1 MSAMHNAGVIKIDI
15 SPDFISERCYKASQS
30 VIYGNEY
37 SKEEQALQ
45 KCIDRLRAIGHEEYE
60 LLDNALEHKDAI
72 RFMFEHASYLQGML
86 DTLRLIA
93 GMQID

>member
-1 MSAMHNAGVIKIDI
+1 MIKIDI

-45 KCIDRLRAIGHEEYE
+45 KCIDRARAIGHEEYE
-60 LLDNALEHKDAI
+60 LLEKALGHKDALT
-72 RFMFEHASYLQGML
+72 FMFEHASYLQGFR
-86 DTLRLIA
+86 DVIRLVA

>member
-1 MSAMHNAGVIKIDI
+1 MIKIDI
-15 SPDFISERCYKASQS
+15 NPDFISERCYKASQS

-45 KCIDRLRAIGHEEYE
+45 KCIDQSRIKGSEE
-60 LLDNALEHKDAI
+60 LLDNALGHKDAI
-72 RFMFEHASYLQGML
+72 TFMFEHASYLQGMR